1 MRIGGYGSGLGQG
14 GGGRQRADIFR
25 ARHHVGERLRGRIL
39 GPEPGGLTL
48 VEVDGQE
55 LMARLE
61 VPAEPGTTLIF
72 LVRALLPEIHLQA
85 LQGQGPGSDPASLI
99 QLFRTAREQFEQR
112 AGPALEALPLFMP
125 PCLTATAPFQS
136 LLAADPE
143 LAAAYEQTLLLL
155 ASLNAH
161 LAHPAGRE
169 AHYAPWLF
177 PGLRRMEAL
186 VKRPLLQPHQG
197 TGTGA
202 MAEISASGETARH
215 GEFELR
221 LSSRPPQHNL
231 RLYLQH
237 PQHAPEV
244 AALARE
250 ALGANE
256 REFTLGRMATPC
268 PGGVFSELMGDAPT
282 RLSSG
287 LNTRV

>member
-61 VPAEPGTTLIF
+61 VPAEPGTTLFFI
-72 LVRALLPEIHLQA
+72 VRALLPEIHLQA

-112 AGPALEALPLFMP
+112 AGPALEALPLCMP
-125 PCLTATAPFQS
+125 PNFTPPAPFQA
-136 LLAADPE
+136 LLAANPE
-143 LAAAYEQTLLLL
+143 LAAAYEQTLMLLG
-155 ASLNAH
+155 SLNAH

-169 AHYAPWLF
+169 ALYAPWLF

-186 VKRPLLQPHQG
+186 VKRPPQG
-197 TGTGA
+197 TATSA
-202 MAEISASGETARH
+202 MTEIAASGETARH

-221 LSSRPPQHNL
+221 LSSRPPRHNL

-244 AALARE
+244 STLARE
-250 ALGANE
+250 ALGADE
-256 REFTLGRMATPC
+256 REFTLGRMAAPC